1 MSLLQHPLA
10 DLDLCPF
17 FLSSNCVVPSP
28 FANTC
33 CYVKYTKQAEKF
45 NV

>member
-10 DLDLCPF
+10 DLDWCPF
-17 FLSSNCVVPSP
+17 FLSSDCMVP
-28 FANTC
+28 FTNTC

-45 NV
+45 SV